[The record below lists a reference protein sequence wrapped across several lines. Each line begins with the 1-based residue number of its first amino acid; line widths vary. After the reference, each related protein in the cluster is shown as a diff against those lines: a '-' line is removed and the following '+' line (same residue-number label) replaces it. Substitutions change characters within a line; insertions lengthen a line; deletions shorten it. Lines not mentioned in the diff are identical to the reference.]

1 MDIIDKIKGIY
12 ERGEMSYLLLNYVDR
27 DFWSLKLKESFSNI
41 YYIDNLTDFNY
52 NKCFTIYMNLSD
64 NNAGLGSKEFD
75 DYIRNNKNLYLAL
88 IEIST
93 LAPYCIL
100 KYIKYYKE
108 KEIECECKN
117 TPYCQEH
124 MKFDQEIREFLS
136 KNGLI
141 ILDDD
146 ILMVEVPNKSLELKE
161 APVSVYNCLFQDTYC
176 YYPYLENDDK

>member
-1 MDIIDKIKGIY
+1 MDIIDEIKGIFD
-12 ERGEMSYLLLNYVDR
+12 RGEMSYLLFKYVDR
-27 DFWSLKLKESFSNI
+27 DFWSLKLQESFSDI

-52 NKCFTIYMNLSD
+52 NKCFSIYMNLSD
-64 NNAGLGSKEFD
+64 INARVGSKEFD
-75 DYIRNNKNLYLAL
+75 DYIINNKNLYRVA

-100 KYIKYYKE
+100 KYIKYYME
-108 KEIECECKN
+108 EEIEIGCKDE
-117 TPYCQEH
+117 PYCQEH